1 MAVDE
6 ARRHRLYETV
16 RERLGEEE
24 AATLL
29 EYLPPVGWAD
39 VATKRDLDALEA
51 RLQGDLDRRFGEVE
65 RQFGHVDA
73 RFGEIV
79 GQFGEID
86 GRFGRIEG
94 RFREMEVRFDE
105 IDRQLRRVDGR
116 FDGLDRRFGEIN
128 VRLDVLED
136 RMNAQTWKI
145 VAFVTGAWF
154 ASLGFIRF
162 A

>member
-6 ARRHRLYETV
+6 ARRHRLYETM

-39 VATKRDLDALEA
+39 VATKRDLDALETSL
-51 RLQGDLDRRFGEVE
+51 RGDLDRRFGEVE
-65 RQFGHVDA
+65 RHFGHVDA
-73 RFGEIV
+73 RFGA
-79 GQFGEID
+79 ID
-86 GRFGRIEG
+86 GRFGHVEG
-94 RFREMEVRFDE
+94 RLGAMEVRFDE

-116 FDGLDRRFGEIN
+116 LDEIDRRLEAIDGRID
-128 VRLDVLED
+128 RLADQ
-136 RMNAQTWKI
+136 MNAQTWKI

-162 A
+162 V